1 MFPPIRRC
9 SFARSALLRH
19 GLLLVWRV
27 VSPGSSLK
35 ASLIQSCGGI
45 ALRGAEAGGGLRGLA
60 RQRKGHRGAP
70 RCDPGHLFD
79 AGNAAL
85 AHRDAVAECAHTG

>member
-19 GLLLVWRV
+19 GLPLVWRV

-35 ASLIQSCGGI
+35 ASLIQSCGVA
-45 ALRGAEAGGGLRGLA
+45 ALRFGGPRPAG
-60 RQRKGHRGAP
+60 
-70 RCDPGHLFD
+70 D
-79 AGNAAL
+79 
-85 AHRDAVAECAHTG
+85 